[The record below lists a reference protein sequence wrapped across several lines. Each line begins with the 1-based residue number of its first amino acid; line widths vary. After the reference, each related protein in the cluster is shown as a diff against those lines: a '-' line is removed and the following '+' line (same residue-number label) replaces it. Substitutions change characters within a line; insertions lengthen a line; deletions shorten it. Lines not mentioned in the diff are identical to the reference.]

1 LSNRPRDGGDG
12 GGEGATPDVYLPD
25 GFQRAGEAKVVTAGG
40 RSVYE
45 RIAYVLP
52 DKSEL
57 VFVLILQSRAT
68 DPEPFYI
75 LRDKVTNHA
84 FDQSARDPPA
94 AVRDSNWKLGAEGG
108 NAIPLGV
115 NDYPF
120 HPVVRVGVD
129 EADGFARWLTGRLPT
144 GQQWDKAAGRFD
156 GAVGPFV

>member
-1 LSNRPRDGGDG
+1 
-12 GGEGATPDVYLPD
+12 
-25 GFQRAGEAKVVTAGG
+25 
-40 RSVYE
+40 
-45 RIAYVLP
+45 YVLA

-57 VFVLILQSRAT
+57 VFVLIPQSRAS

-84 FDQSARDPPA
+84 FDQFARDHPA

-129 EADGFARWLTGRLPT
+129 EPDGFARWLTGRLPT
-144 GQQWDKAAGRFD
+144 AQQWDKAAGRFD
-156 GAVGPFV
+156 GAVGPFVGDGQGLRDEDFGVGQGRLLPANRESAAASLFG